1 METDKSLHFALRVPL
16 SLPEAGHALD
26 TPPLEMLST
35 HAARC
40 SWVNPSP
47 PCLGRPSSQAWPR
60 APQHRVWVLKDQE
73 AQIST
78 LMEALSAL
86 PDTEPP
92 ERGHGATGQPECARD
107 WQVGQPGPGSEER
120 PTPPPMWSLQTHKHH
135 SPSPRL
141 SWLHP
146 PVLNPG
152 RASCPIY
159 LWRIRVAPSHW
170 KDDGSG

>member
-1 METDKSLHFALRVPL
+1 METDKSLYFALRVPL
-16 SLPEAGHALD
+16 SLPEACHALD
-26 TPPLEMLST
+26 THLPRHAPQEMLST
-35 HAARC
+35 HAAARELTPVWGHHQVRHGQGLH
-40 SWVNPSP
+40 S
-47 PCLGRPSSQAWPR
+47 AE
-60 APQHRVWVLKDQE
+60 WVLKDQE

-107 WQVGQPGPGSEER
+107 WQVGQSGPGSEER
-120 PTPPPMWSLQTHKHH
+120 PTPPPMRSLQTHKHH
-135 SPSPRL
+135 SPSLRL
-141 SWLHP
+141 SWLHL

-152 RASCPIY
+152 RASCPI
-159 LWRIRVAPSHW
+159 WRIRVAPGHW